1 MLVWRYLRE
10 HCSPEQTKKASMH
23 STNAAFERYF
33 KLELEDVKNIYAM
46 TNRRKTG
53 KGEIIKLDIEK
64 IS

>member
-1 MLVWRYLRE
+1 
-10 HCSPEQTKKASMH
+10 MH